1 VIEIGYLAAFLGG
14 VLTLISPC
22 SALLLPS
29 FFAYAFDRPSALLAR
44 TGVFYAGLAATLVPL
59 GVGAAF
65 ATRLFFD
72 HRGTIVTVAGWALI
86 GFGIVTLLGGG
97 VALGAA
103 RRAQSRFAGRT
114 GNGAVFGLGAVYGF
128 AGFCSGPILGAVLT
142 VAAAD
147 GRPLRGGALLA
158 VYAFGMAG
166 PLFLLALGWDR
177 FDLGRRSW
185 LRGRQLQLGRF
196 RLHTT
201 ALISGLLFVAIGVFF
216 LRTDGTAGGVPGL
229 PSSTDAE
236 QAAQLWLRQVADV
249 VPDVAVLGAI
259 GAIALAVLVQ
269 RLRRP
274 TVDRATDRGAS
285 ADGDGAPAAAE
296 GSAGH
301 HDGRPGQ

>member
-1 VIEIGYLAAFLGG
+1 MIEVGYLAAFLGG

-44 TGVFYAGLAATLVPL
+44 TSVFYAGLAATLVPL
-59 GVGAAF
+59 GVGASF
-65 ATRLFFD
+65 ATRVFFD
-72 HRGTIVTVAGWALI
+72 HRETIVTIAGWALI

-97 VALGAA
+97 VAVGAA
-103 RRAQSRFAGRT
+103 QRAQNRFAGRT
-114 GNGAVFGLGAVYGF
+114 SNGAVFGLGAVYGF

-158 VYAFGMAG
+158 IYAFGMAG

-177 FDLGRRSW
+177 FDLGDRSW
-185 LRGRQLQLGRF
+185 LRGRQVQLGRL

-201 ALISGLLFVAIGVFF
+201 ALVSGLLFVGIGIFF

-236 QAAQLWLRQVADV
+236 QSAQLWLRQVADV
-249 VPDVAVLGAI
+249 VPDVAVLGAV
-259 GAIALAVLVQ
+259 GVIALAVLVR

-274 TVDRATDRGAS
+274 E
-285 ADGDGAPAAAE
+285 PAARANTDGEEATAE
-296 GSAGH
+296 VGADRSTGAH
-301 HDGRPGQ
+301 GR

>member
-29 FFAYAFDRPSALLAR
+29 FFAYAFDRPSALLGR
-44 TGVFYAGLAATLVPL
+44 TAVFYAGLAATLVPL
-59 GVGAAF
+59 GVGASY

-72 HRGTIVTVAGWALI
+72 HRATIVVIAGWVLI
-86 GFGIVTLLGGG
+86 AFGILTILGGG
-97 VALGAA
+97 VAFGAA
-103 RRAQSRFAGRT
+103 QRAQGRFAGRT
-114 GNGAVFGLGAVYGF
+114 GSGAVFGLGAVYGF

-177 FDLGRRSW
+177 FDLGSRRW
-185 LRGRQLQLGRF
+185 LRGRQLRLGRL
-196 RLHTT
+196 RLHSTS
-201 ALISGLLFVAIGVFF
+201 LVSGLLFVAIGVFF

-229 PSSTDAE
+229 PSSVDAE

-249 VPDVAVLGAI
+249 VPDGALLGVVGLVAAGVL
-259 GAIALAVLVQ
+259 LW
-269 RLRRP
+269 RLRGGRGGGTDATP
-274 TVDRATDRGAS
+274 TGGQLDEGE
-285 ADGDGAPAAAE
+285 PA
-296 GSAGH
+296 GS
-301 HDGRPGQ
+301 RSEER

>member
-29 FFAYAFDRPSALLAR
+29 FFAYAFDRPSALLGR
-44 TGVFYAGLAATLVPL
+44 TAVFYGGLATTLVPL
-59 GVGAAF
+59 GVGASF

-72 HRGTIVTVAGWALI
+72 HRATIVAVAGWTLI
-86 GFGIVTLLGGG
+86 GFGVVTLLGGG
-97 VALGAA
+97 IAVGAA
-103 RRAQSRFAGRT
+103 QRGQQRFAGRT
-114 GNGAVFGLGAVYGF
+114 GAGAVFGLGAVYGF

-158 VYAFGMAG
+158 VYALGMAG

-177 FDLGRRSW
+177 FDLGSRRW
-185 LRGRQLQLGRF
+185 LRGRQLSIGRL

-201 ALISGLLFVAIGVFF
+201 ALVSGLLFVGIGVFF
-216 LRTDGTAGGVPGL
+216 LLSDGTAGGVPGL
-229 PSSTDAE
+229 PSSVEAE
-236 QAAQLWLRQVADV
+236 QAAQLWLRRVADA
-249 VPDVAVLGAI
+249 VPDLVVLGI
-259 GAIALAVLVQ
+259 VGAAALLVLVR

-274 TVDRATDRGAS
+274 DPVVVTEDADHAGRSHDAS
-285 ADGDGAPAAAE
+285 V
-296 GSAGH
+296 SRT
-301 HDGRPGQ
+301 DGR

>member
-29 FFAYAFDRPSALLAR
+29 FFAYAFDRPAALLAR

-59 GVGAAF
+59 GVGASF

-97 VALGAA
+97 VAFGAA
-103 RRAQSRFAGRT
+103 QRAQSRFAGRT

-177 FDLGRRSW
+177 FDLGNRSW
-185 LRGRQLQLGRF
+185 LRGRALQLGRF

-201 ALISGLLFVAIGVFF
+201 ALVSGLLFVAIGIFF

-236 QAAQLWLRQVADV
+236 LAAQLWLRQVADA
-249 VPDVAVLGAI
+249 VPDVAVLGVI
-259 GAIALAVLVQ
+259 GAIALAVLVH
-269 RLRRP
+269 RLRRS
-274 TVDRATDRGAS
+274 T
-285 ADGDGAPAAAE
+285 ADGAGSSDLDHEPTAAE
-296 GSAGH
+296 RRGGHPAG
-301 HDGRPGQ
+301 PEGQ

>member
-29 FFAYAFDRPSALLAR
+29 FFAYAFDRPSALLGR
-44 TGVFYAGLAATLVPL
+44 TAVFYAGLAATLVPL
-59 GVGAAF
+59 GVGASY

-72 HRGTIVTVAGWALI
+72 HRATIVVIAGWVLI
-86 GFGIVTLLGGG
+86 AFGILTILGGG
-97 VALGAA
+97 VAFGAA
-103 RRAQSRFAGRT
+103 QRAQGRFAGRT
-114 GNGAVFGLGAVYGF
+114 SSGAVFGLGAVYGF

-177 FDLGRRSW
+177 FDLGSRRW
-185 LRGRQLQLGRF
+185 LRGRQLRLGRL
-196 RLHTT
+196 RLHSTS
-201 ALISGLLFVAIGVFF
+201 LVSGLLFVAIGVFF
-216 LRTDGTAGGVPGL
+216 LRTDGTAGGVPGM
-229 PSSTDAE
+229 PSSVDAE

-249 VPDVAVLGAI
+249 VPDGALLGVVGLVAAGVL
-259 GAIALAVLVQ
+259 LW
-269 RLRRP
+269 RLRGARGGGPDATP
-274 TVDRATDRGAS
+274 TGGQLDEGE
-285 ADGDGAPAAAE
+285 PAGSRSE
-296 GSAGH
+296 G
-301 HDGRPGQ
+301 R

>member
-29 FFAYAFDRPSALLAR
+29 FFAYAFDRPSALLGR
-44 TGVFYAGLAATLVPL
+44 TAVFYAGLAATLVPL
-59 GVGAAF
+59 GVGASY
-65 ATRLFFD
+65 ATGLFFD
-72 HRGTIVTVAGWALI
+72 HRATIVVVAGWVLI
-86 GFGIVTLLGGG
+86 AFGILTLLGGG
-97 VALGAA
+97 VAFGAA
-103 RRAQSRFAGRT
+103 QRAQGRFAGRT
-114 GNGAVFGLGAVYGF
+114 GTGAVFGLGAVYGF

-177 FDLGRRSW
+177 FDLGSRRW
-185 LRGRQLQLGRF
+185 LRGRQLRLGRL
-196 RLHTT
+196 RLHSTS
-201 ALISGLLFVAIGVFF
+201 LVSGLLFVAIGVFF

-229 PSSTDAE
+229 PSSVDAE

-249 VPDVAVLGAI
+249 VPDVAVLGVVGLVAA
-259 GAIALAVLVQ
+259 GVLLW
-269 RLRRP
+269 RLRGARGGGTDATP
-274 TVDRATDRGAS
+274 TGDRLGE
-285 ADGDGAPAAAE
+285 GEPAGSRSE
-296 GSAGH
+296 G
-301 HDGRPGQ
+301 R